1 MKRWIL
7 ASRCSECQEPIPF
20 DPCFFL
26 GYNPGVSGH
35 LFKSKE
41 EAEDAL
47 EATRRSIVEHGYEMI
62 AETSQ
67 AHYLLEGPF
76 MKDGG
81 FWTDSNEL
89 IHLTHE
95 RPCFIPNKHGFIV
108 HDLNVVADV
117 QAVEIQ
123 FL

>member
-7 ASRCSECQEPIPF
+7 VSRCGECKELIPF
-20 DPCFFL
+20 DPCSFL
-26 GYNPGVSGH
+26 GYNPGVNGH
-35 LFKSKE
+35 LFKNKE

-47 EATRRSIVEHGYEMI
+47 EATRRAIIEHHYEMI

-67 AHYLLEGPF
+67 THYLLEGPF
-76 MKDGG
+76 MKDGS

-95 RPCFIPNKHGFIV
+95 RPCFIPNKHGFMI
-108 HDLNVVADV
+108 HDLIAVADV
-117 QAVEIQ
+117 RAVEIQ